1 MKPVTHIVGIE
12 FQAPFTAVYIAK
24 VHIPILWEELNSREH
39 EIINFMSKENRV
51 GVSLSRNRVYHYIAG
66 IEVANPKLTPEK
78 MVTATL
84 PIREYAV
91 YSHFGET
98 SRVEIDETY
107 FFMLEKI
114 RKQGLDHDPNA
125 YNLPVR

>member
-1 MKPVTHIVGIE
+1 
-12 FQAPFTAVYIAK
+12 
-24 VHIPILWEELNSREH
+24 
-39 EIINFMSKENRV
+39 MSKENRV

-78 MVTATL
+78 MVTAKL